1 MRFSFTVA
9 FVTLALLAIVV
20 EDAVGQSKDV
30 KKLEQRIRGNGRR
43 GGGRRGGRRGGRGN
57 RGGGRGGR
65 TTRQPPTPRKKTFCI
80 YSVGREIYIR

>member
-43 GGGRRGGRRGGRGN
+43 GGGRRGGRRGGRG
-57 RGGGRGGR
+57 GRGGR
-65 TTRQPPTPRKKTFCI
+65 RGGGGRIVRVTLQPPTPRK
-80 YSVGREIYIR
+80 